1 MRKYVYTGLAA
12 IFLAGCSVTNGNEPE
27 TGAHKSTA
35 PAKPVH
41 TDTAKKTGSGLVLD
55 AKYFN
60 KIKTVNGKKVIQN
73 PDNILALVNK
83 TYILG
88 DYKPKD
94 LVRPNV
100 RFSFGDER
108 IEKSYMRKEAA
119 AALEKMFAAAEKD
132 GIELYAASAY
142 RSYNRQKAVYA
153 AEVKSSGEEHA
164 EQAVAIPGSSEHQTG
179 LAVDITSQTAHFL
192 LTQQMGEQKEGIWLA
207 KHAHEYGFILR
218 YPKNKENITKY
229 EYEPWHFR
237 YVGKKAAAVIY
248 KHGWTLEEYFEH
260 VHKAE

>member
-1 MRKYVYTGLAA
+1 M
-12 IFLAGCSVTNGNEPE
+12 
-27 TGAHKSTA
+27 
-35 PAKPVH
+35 
-41 TDTAKKTGSGLVLD
+41 LD

-83 TYILG
+83 NYILG

-153 AEVKSSGEEHA
+153 AEVQSSGKNMQNRRLPSRGRA
-164 EQAVAIPGSSEHQTG
+164 NIRPVSPLILQARPPISFSHSKWGSRRKASGLQNMHMNTG
-179 LAVDITSQTAHFL
+179 LF
-192 LTQQMGEQKEGIWLA
+192 
-207 KHAHEYGFILR
+207 
-218 YPKNKENITKY
+218 
-229 EYEPWHFR
+229 
-237 YVGKKAAAVIY
+237 
-248 KHGWTLEEYFEH
+248 
-260 VHKAE
+260 

>member
-1 MRKYVYTGLAA
+1 
-12 IFLAGCSVTNGNEPE
+12 
-27 TGAHKSTA
+27 
-35 PAKPVH
+35 
-41 TDTAKKTGSGLVLD
+41 
-55 AKYFN
+55 
-60 KIKTVNGKKVIQN
+60 
-73 PDNILALVNK
+73 VNK
-83 TYILG
+83 NYILG

-153 AEVKSSGEEHA
+153 AEVQSSGEEHA

-192 LTQQMGEQKEGIWLA
+192 LSQQMGKQKEGIWLA

-237 YVGKKAAAVIY
+237 YVGKEAAAVIY